1 MQELRIHLIQ
11 YMHITQTVFILT
23 DIWDPVKFC
32 ESEADLKSHMHH
44 GLKIIP
50 GLVTKNY
57 LIPLDIPFEP

>member
-1 MQELRIHLIQ
+1 MRELRTHLIQ
-11 YMHITQTVFILT
+11 YILITQTVFILT

-32 ESEADLKSHMHH
+32 ESEADLKSHMHN

-50 GLVTKNY
+50 GLATENF